1 MRELSKSRLEK
12 WLIACW
18 SLLFLWGWGDFC
30 CRVLRDWHAMSSG
43 ARTNAFLFLLF
54 ALALLLQLVKNK
66 SPWLMVM
73 TAAMLFGTAA
83 YLSTNL

>member
-43 ARTNAFLFLLF
+43 ARTNGG
-54 ALALLLQLVKNK
+54 QLKKGKFTYAKDAGSRQEGFVC
-66 SPWLMVM
+66 WI
-73 TAAMLFGTAA
+73 
-83 YLSTNL
+83 